1 MVWNVGKMVSAVPE
15 MTASNLPRA
24 NVARAKLLNM
34 HYEAKVGHIGGNL
47 SALDAILHLHSG
59 VMGDDDVFVL
69 SKGHS
74 AGALYVS
81 LWAVGQI
88 SDDELRSF
96 HKDGT
101 ALAGHPVARWHKR
114 IAYATGSLGH

>member
-24 NVARAKLLNM
+24 NIARARLLKM

-59 VMGDDDVFVL
+59 VMGGDDVFVL
-69 SKGHS
+69 SESHS
-74 AGALYVS
+74 AGAPDVS
-81 LWAVGQI
+81 L
-88 SDDELRSF
+88 
-96 HKDGT
+96 
-101 ALAGHPVARWHKR
+101 LAGGPVNDGEVRR
-114 IAYATGSLGH
+114 VCTGGT